1 MIIVALT
8 DDPDA
13 AEEDSIKATVQHGYG
28 SPDDV
33 SSSGRG
39 R

>member
-13 AEEDSIKATVQHGYG
+13 AEDSIKATVQHGYG
-28 SPDDV
+28 SPDDM